1 MQKKIS
7 IIFGGTR
14 GIGKVISK
22 TLAKR
27 GDLVITASR
36 KNLKKKSHLSID
48 LGLENSKI
56 KN

>member
-1 MQKKIS
+1 MKKIS

-14 GIGKVISK
+14 GIGKVVSK

-36 KNLKKKSHLSID
+36 KN
-48 LGLENSKI
+48 I
-56 KN
+56 K

>member
-14 GIGKVISK
+14 GIGKVVSK

-36 KNLKKKSHLSID
+36 KN
-48 LGLENSKI
+48 I
-56 KN
+56 K

>member
-14 GIGKVISK
+14 GIGKVVSK

-27 GDLVITASR
+27 DDLVITAYR
-36 KNLKKKSHLSID
+36 KNLK
-48 LGLENSKI
+48 
-56 KN
+56 